1 MTTEFD
7 FTKQVGHL
15 LRKAVQKNQAIYSRL
30 CVDPRM
36 TSVQFAV
43 MYVLEKHGPCS
54 LALIGRKADI
64 DAATT
69 RDVVKRL
76 EMRGLVAIQQDP
88 SDRRKS
94 FVSLEPAGMEM
105 VNAMRPRSQQVAE
118 LTMEGLTPAEQVAL
132 VYLLEKITATPAPR
146 ELNADGDPGDEADES
161 LRSVA

>member
-1 MTTEFD
+1 MSTEFELR
-7 FTKQVGHL
+7 KQVGHL

-54 LALIGRKADI
+54 LALIGRHATI

-76 EMRGLVAIQQDP
+76 EARGLVATRQDP
-88 SDRRKS
+88 EDKRKAI
-94 FVSLEPAGMEM
+94 VTLEPDGQEL
-105 VNAMRPRSQQVAE
+105 VNAMRPRSQRVAE

-132 VYLLEKITATPAPR
+132 VYLLEKITAAPPD
-146 ELNADGDPGDEADES
+146 LDALTD
-161 LRSVA
+161 

>member
-1 MTTEFD
+1 
-7 FTKQVGHL
+7 

-54 LALIGRKADI
+54 LALVGRKAGI

-76 EMRGLVAIQQDP
+76 EAREFVSMGPDP
-88 SDRRKS
+88 ADRRK
-94 FVSLEPAGMEM
+94 VVVALEPAGAAMLD
-105 VNAMRPRSQQVAE
+105 AMRPQSQRVAE
-118 LTMEGLTPAEQVAL
+118 LTMEGLSPAEQVAL
-132 VYLLEKITATPAPR
+132 VYLLEKITATGADT
-146 ELNADGDPGDEADES
+146 EADGAD
-161 LRSVA
+161 A